1 MPECRAAMRTDL
13 FDRFYPDEPD
23 PAYRRRAG
31 WMLGELEQALP
42 QGGRVLDAGC
52 GRGFY
57 FPLYAALGL
66 TAVGIETDPVPVA
79 AARATAARTGAE
91 VVAAQAQA
99 LPFDNGS
106 FDAVVLSEVLEHL
119 PDAAPALAEAARVLR
134 PGGLVLITV
143 PNADYPL
150 AWDPLNWG
158 LEALRL
164 RPVRRGM
171 LAGIWANHERLYTPD
186 LLAAQVAA
194 AGFRAGPVLHMTR
207 ACLPFVHN
215 LVYGLGRALLEGGLL
230 PKSWLGAGLR
240 GAPDP
245 GAARRKS
252 ALNPVRLMTG
262 LIRLADRRNPDFA
275 LSGPSQN
282 LCLAARLPGPCAE
295 ARAPSAPP
303 KPKVDVSSGK

>member
-31 WMLGELEQALP
+31 WILGELAQALP

-52 GRGFY
+52 GQGFY

-66 TAVGIETDPVPVA
+66 SAVGIESDPGPLA

-91 VVAAQAQA
+91 LVEAQVQK
-99 LPFDNGS
+99 LPFADAS

-119 PDAAPALAEAARVLR
+119 SDAAPALAEAARVLR
-134 PGGLVLITV
+134 PGGLVLVTV
-143 PNADYPL
+143 PHADYPL
-150 AWDPLNWG
+150 AWDPVNWV

-164 RPVRRGM
+164 RPVRRGI

-215 LVYGLGRALLEGGLL
+215 LVYGLGRTLLEGGLL
-230 PKSWLGAGLR
+230 PKRWLAPGLR
-240 GAPDP
+240 GAPDAGRP
-245 GAARRKS
+245 GRAAT
-252 ALNPVRLMTG
+252 LNPVRLMTG
-262 LIRLADRRNPDFA
+262 LIRWADRRNPDFA
-275 LSGPSQN
+275 HSGPSQN
-282 LCLAARLPGPCAE
+282 LCLAARLPE
-295 ARAPSAPP
+295 AGAGGRVQP
-303 KPKVDVSSGK
+303 